1 MKILVLEDN
10 ERLANVIKSVLVKEG
25 YHVDLFI
32 DGEQALDALN
42 RGYHCFILDI
52 NVPSIDGLS
61 ILETI
66 RIYHKEIPAIIMS
79 SNHELEKIQA
89 SYEIGCDDYLKKP
102 FFIYELVQKVKK
114 LCHKPSST
122 LSLWIG
128 YTYDYANHRLFDPNM
143 EEIKLAKKEGLFL
156 DLFIKDRH
164 RVITFSELEEY
175 VWEGE
180 ETSVLNMRALI
191 KRLRKKLPEGAIEMI
206 KEVGYRLG
214 ELWWIAVIELCFIFF
229 IRTVKFLTL
238 FKDFRRVRIVIDL
251 AIVRVNGI
259 FIVFV
264 SRKTGR

>member
-10 ERLANVIKSVLVKEG
+10 ERLANVIKSVLIKEG
-25 YHVDLFI
+25 YSVDLFM

-52 NVPSIDGLS
+52 NVPSIDGIS

-66 RIYHKEIPAIIMS
+66 RLYHKSVPVIVMS
-79 SNHELEKIQA
+79 SNHDLEKIQT

-102 FFIYELVQKVKK
+102 FFIYELVQKIKK
-114 LCHKPSST
+114 LCHVT
-122 LSLWIG
+122 THTINLWTG
-128 YTYDYANHRLFDPNM
+128 FTYDYVNHRLFAPNE
-143 EEIKLAKKEGLFL
+143 EEIKLAKKEYMFL

-164 RVITFSELEEY
+164 RVVTFNELEEY

-180 ETSVLNMRALI
+180 ETNILNMRALI

-214 ELWWIAVIELCFIFF
+214 EL
-229 IRTVKFLTL
+229 
-238 FKDFRRVRIVIDL
+238 
-251 AIVRVNGI
+251 
-259 FIVFV
+259 
-264 SRKTGR
+264 